1 MSIAS
6 IGRKLLTACKYA
18 ALAIFAALWCWFTA
32 IFGSF
37 IGKGI
42 GGSLFAENT
51 GAAIGA
57 LVGLVVFIGLLQLEA
72 SEQKTNEDS

>member
-42 GGSLFAENT
+42 GGSLSRKILARP
-51 GAAIGA
+51 
-57 LVGLVVFIGLLQLEA
+57 
-72 SEQKTNEDS
+72 SERLSVW